1 VKRTMRAGLVAILA
15 VTMFSVGGLGLVRW
29 VHSDSAATS
38 RRPIPGAARGAVA
51 EDQPLIGSASLP
63 QAITNL
69 QAHLRTLPRDW
80 QSWAQLGSAYV
91 QQARVTADPSYY
103 PKAEGALR
111 RSLSVDG
118 TENYQAM
125 TGMASLAAARHDF
138 AGALRWA
145 QRAASINPD
154 NADVFAV
161 MGDALIEL
169 GRYDEAFQTFQ
180 KAIDL
185 RPDLSTYARASYAW
199 ELQGSFTNAVQAM
212 ELARSTAASPADAA
226 WCENQLGDLY
236 FNAGALA
243 TAEAHYQRAAA
254 DDPSFIPPQAG
265 LARVEAARGQTSRAI
280 AAYRSITLRYPL
292 PAYVIALDDLYTVSG
307 GQAEAA
313 RETGLLQVEERLFQ
327 ANGVNVDLE
336 IALFDAD
343 HRVNLAGGLAAAQ
356 AEWSRRQSVHVA
368 DALAWELY
376 ANGRAA
382 EALPYANQALKL
394 GYRNALFYY
403 HRGTIERALGQDV
416 PARRDLA
423 EALRINP
430 AFSILWS
437 KPAANALA
445 ALGVRP

>member
-1 VKRTMRAGLVAILA
+1 VKRTMRAGLVAIMA
-15 VTMFSVGGLGLVRW
+15 VTMFAVGGLGLMRW
-29 VHSDSAATS
+29 FHSDSSATS
-38 RRPIPGAARGAVA
+38 RRPILGAASGRPA

-111 RSLSVDG
+111 RSLAIDAKQ
-118 TENYQAM
+118 NYQAM
-125 TGMASLAAARHDF
+125 TGMASLAAARHEF
-138 AGALRWA
+138 AGALHWA
-145 QRAASINPD
+145 QQAASINPD

-161 MGDALIEL
+161 MGDAQIEL

-180 KAIDL
+180 KAVDL

-199 ELQGSFTNAVQAM
+199 ELQGSFVNAVSAM
-212 ELARSTAASPADAA
+212 ELARSTAASSADAA

-236 FNAGALA
+236 FNAGNLA
-243 TAEAHYQRAAA
+243 TAEAHYRRAVAE
-254 DDPSFIPPQAG
+254 DPSFIPPQAG
-265 LARVEAARGQTSRAI
+265 LARVAAAQGQTSRAI
-280 AAYRSITLRYPL
+280 AAFRSITARYPL
-292 PAYVIALDDLYTVSG
+292 PAYVISLDDLYTVAG
-307 GQAEAA
+307 RLTEAGREAA
-313 RETGLLQVEERLFQ
+313 LLQIEERLFQ

-343 HRVNLAGGLAAAQ
+343 HHVNLAGGLAAAQ
-356 AEWSRRQSVHVA
+356 AEWGRRQSVHVA

-394 GYRNALFYY
+394 GYRNALFFY
-403 HRGTIERALGQDV
+403 HRGMIEKALGQN
-416 PARRDLA
+416 PAARRDLA
-423 EALRINP
+423 EALRINS

-437 KPAANALA
+437 KPAAAALA
-445 ALGVRP
+445 ALGGRP